1 MNLSALAKASAPT
14 GFCCFT
20 RSACHARTLRASI
33 LASTVVRH
41 ARMTTLPERK
51 RSANLPSHRFTPC
64 AGMSRLMSA
73 HSTCAESYHVEGRV
87 VSWLPRRF
95 LYLDK
100 RSAPCLPITAIW
112 QEPERM
118 ANPPRKK
125 RVSD

>member
-1 MNLSALAKASAPT
+1 MAA
-14 GFCCFT
+14 
-20 RSACHARTLRASI
+20 RS
-33 LASTVVRH
+33 
-41 ARMTTLPERK
+41 
-51 RSANLPSHRFTPC
+51 PC
-64 AGMSRLMSA
+64 AEF
-73 HSTCAESYHVEGRV
+73 CPVEGRV
-87 VSWLPRRF
+87 VSRFPRRF